1 VIWSPPRPGYCRPP
15 ALGVGRVRYQRTQTR
30 NTKSSQAQELVA
42 LPNVRLLSALDGY
55 AVESPTQAFEGVEL
69 AFVNTDGFAV
79 GEQAE
84 TYWGMRMFELATRG
98 GVKHFVYSS
107 LDAVYK
113 NSGYDSKYYV
123 GHYEGKSQVAGALAL
138 PRS

>member
-42 LPNVRLLSALDGY
+42 LPNVRLLSAPDGY
-55 AVESPTQAFEGVEL
+55 TVESPTQAFEGVEL

-79 GEQAE
+79 GGCLSLRLEEASSISYTAPWTLCTRIQAMILS
-84 TYWGMRMFELATRG
+84 TMLATTRG
-98 GVKHFVYSS
+98 NHRLLV
-107 LDAVYK
+107 
-113 NSGYDSKYYV
+113 
-123 GHYEGKSQVAGALAL
+123 
-138 PRS
+138 RSPFHGPESRH